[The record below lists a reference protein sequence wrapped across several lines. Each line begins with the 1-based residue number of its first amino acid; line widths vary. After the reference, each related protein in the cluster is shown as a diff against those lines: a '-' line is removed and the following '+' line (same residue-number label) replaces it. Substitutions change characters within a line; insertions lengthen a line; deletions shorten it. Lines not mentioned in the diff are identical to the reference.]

1 MNEFE
6 NTKNVIKDSLEI
18 DNKPNVIEETL
29 IENELIEQNP
39 ENVVVKNKISSTMKF
54 YILKKKLIK
63 TNNCISNNIFDEL
76 EYDTPYK
83 T

>member
-1 MNEFE
+1 
-6 NTKNVIKDSLEI
+6 
-18 DNKPNVIEETL
+18 
-29 IENELIEQNP
+29 
-39 ENVVVKNKISSTMKF
+39 MKF

-63 TNNCISNNIFDEL
+63 TNNCVSNNIFDEL